1 MKKTTLPLAIV
12 FMVQPILF
20 MACKKDPVTPE
31 PTVVKEWKIVIS
43 PKNQNPAPAGRMET
57 GTANLSLLSNNSLK
71 YVITVNGLAAG
82 DALVAAHI
90 HAGNVISNGSVV
102 LGLDPMFTG
111 ATATGT
117 ISNVR
122 SSFVDSLKS
131 DDNELYFNLH
141 STQQPG
147 GLLRG
152 QLNENIVVAED
163 VVLLGTNEV
172 VPVTTMATGIAILR
186 LTDRKKLYSRVTVT
200 TLDAGDAMMAA
211 HIHTGA
217 AGVNGGVIVT
227 LCANAEDFGVAKMFT
242 LTDPV
247 FTSVK
252 MDAVYVNAHSSIK
265 PGGLVRGQI
274 R

>member
-1 MKKTTLPLAIV
+1 MKKSILPLALICMAQSV
-12 FMVQPILF
+12 LF
-20 MACKKDPVTPE
+20 MACKKETAAPV
-31 PTVVKEWKIVIS
+31 PTVVKEWTIALS
-43 PKNQNPAPAGRMET
+43 PKNENPARSGRMET
-57 GTANLSLLSNNSLK
+57 GTANLSLFSDNSLK
-71 YVITVNGLAAG
+71 YVITVSGLAAG

-90 HAGNVISNGSVV
+90 HAGNVITNGSVV
-102 LGLDPMFTG
+102 LGLDPVFSG
-111 ATATGT
+111 AAATGSIT
-117 ISNVR
+117 NLR
-122 SSFVDSLKS
+122 GTFVDSLKS

-172 VPVTTMATGIAILR
+172 VPVTTSATGVAILR
-186 LTDRKKLYSRVTVT
+186 LTDRKKLYSRVTVS

-217 AGVNGGVIVT
+217 AGTNGSVIVP
-227 LCANAEDFGVAKMFT
+227 LCATAADFGEVKIFT
-242 LTDPV
+242 LTDAIYNA
-247 FTSVK
+247 VK

>member
-1 MKKTTLPLAIV
+1 
-12 FMVQPILF
+12 
-20 MACKKDPVTPE
+20 
-31 PTVVKEWKIVIS
+31 
-43 PKNQNPAPAGRMET
+43 
-57 GTANLSLLSNNSLK
+57 
-71 YVITVNGLAAG
+71 VITVNGLAAG

-200 TLDAGDAMMAA
+200 TLDAGDALMAA

>member
-1 MKKTTLPLAIV
+1 MKRSILPLALIC
-12 FMVQPILF
+12 MAQPILF
-20 MACKKDPVTPE
+20 MACKKETVVPM
-31 PTVVKEWKIVIS
+31 PTVVKEWTIAIS
-43 PKNQNPAPAGRMET
+43 PKNENPARTGRMET
-57 GTANLSLLSNNSLK
+57 GTANLSLFSDNSLK

-90 HAGNVISNGSVV
+90 HAGNVITNGPVV
-102 LGLDPMFTG
+102 LGLDPMFSG

-117 ISNVR
+117 ITNLR
-122 SSFVDSLKS
+122 STFVDSLKS
-131 DDNELYFNLH
+131 DDNDLYFNLH

-172 VPVTTMATGIAILR
+172 EPVTTSATGLAILR
-186 LTDRKKLYSRVTVT
+186 LTDRKKLYSKVTVS
-200 TLDAGDAMMAA
+200 TLDAGDVMMAA

-217 AGVNGGVIVT
+217 TGTNGSVIIS
-227 LCANAEDFGVAKMFT
+227 LCATTADFGEAKIFT
-242 LTDPV
+242 LPDAIYNT
-247 FTSVK
+247 VK
-252 MDAVYVNAHSSIK
+252 MDAVYVNAHSSFK

>member
-1 MKKTTLPLAIV
+1 MKKYSLPLAL
-12 FMVQPILF
+12 MCMAQPILF
-20 MACKKDPVTPE
+20 MACKKETVTPV
-31 PTVVKEWKIVIS
+31 PTMVKEWTIALS
-43 PKNQNPAPAGRMET
+43 PKNENPARTGRMET
-57 GTANLSLLSNNSLK
+57 GTVNLSLFSDNSLK

-90 HAGNVISNGSVV
+90 HAGNVITNGSVI

-117 ISNVR
+117 VTYLR

-131 DDNELYFNLH
+131 DDNDLYFNLH

-172 VPVTTMATGIAILR
+172 EPVTTSATGLAILR
-186 LTDRKKLYSRVTVT
+186 LTDRKKLYSKVTVS
-200 TLDAGDAMMAA
+200 TLDAGDMLMAA

-217 AGVNGGVIVT
+217 TGYNGPVIVT
-227 LCANAEDFGVAKMFT
+227 LCSVTADFGEAKMFT
-242 LTDPV
+242 LTDAV
-247 FTSVK
+247 YNAVK
-252 MDAVYVNAHSSIK
+252 TDALYVNAHSSNK

>member
-1 MKKTTLPLAIV
+1 MKKINLPLALICIA
-12 FMVQPILF
+12 QPILF
-20 MACKKDPVTPE
+20 MACKKETATPL
-31 PTVVKEWKIVIS
+31 PTVVKEWTIALS
-43 PKNQNPAPAGRMET
+43 PKFENPARSGRAET
-57 GTANLSLLSNNSLK
+57 GTANLSLLSDNSLK
-71 YVITVNGLAAG
+71 YVITVNGLTAG

-90 HAGNVISNGSVV
+90 HTGNVISNGPVV
-102 LGLDPMFTG
+102 LGLNPMFTG

-117 ISNVR
+117 ITNVR

-141 STQQPG
+141 STQQPS

-152 QLNENIVVAED
+152 QLNENIVLAED

-172 VPVTTMATGIAILR
+172 APVTTLATGLAILR
-186 LTDRKKLYSRVTVT
+186 LTNSKKLYSKVTVS

-217 AGVNGGVIVT
+217 AGVNGSVIVA
-227 LCANAEDFGVAKMFT
+227 LCASGADFGVVKMLT

-265 PGGLVRGQI
+265 PDGLVRGQI